1 MSFEAANLPKIFSL
15 YLKIRQYPML
25 ARIIRERMRGELQQR
40 GIVSAA
46 TLEKEVRS
54 EAAKSSAP

>member
-25 ARIIRERMRGELQQR
+25 ARIIRERMRG
-40 GIVSAA
+40 
-46 TLEKEVRS
+46 
-54 EAAKSSAP
+54 